1 MKLKKTYM
9 TRFDY
14 IARTVFVFMVVM
26 FLIMF
31 FLVEP
36 QLLSY
41 QNQNAALTNE
51 ISELEQANAT
61 LQRENDELLN
71 PVTTMENDEIE

>member
-1 MKLKKTYM
+1 M

-14 IARTVFVFMVVM
+14 IARAVFVFMVLM

-31 FLVEP
+31 FVVEP

-41 QNQNAALTNE
+41 QNQNVALTNE

-61 LQRENDELLN
+61 LQRENDELLD
-71 PVTTMENDEIE
+71 PITTMENDETE

>member
-14 IARTVFVFMVVM
+14 IARAVFVFMVVM

-31 FLVEP
+31 FVVEP

-41 QNQNAALTNE
+41 QNQNVALTNE

-61 LQRENDELLN
+61 LQRENDELLD
-71 PVTTMENDEIE
+71 PITTMENDETE

>member
-1 MKLKKTYM
+1 
-9 TRFDY
+9 
-14 IARTVFVFMVVM
+14 
-26 FLIMF
+26 MF
-31 FLVEP
+31 FVVEP

-61 LQRENDELLN
+61 LQRENDELLD
-71 PVTTMENDEIE
+71 PITTMENDETE